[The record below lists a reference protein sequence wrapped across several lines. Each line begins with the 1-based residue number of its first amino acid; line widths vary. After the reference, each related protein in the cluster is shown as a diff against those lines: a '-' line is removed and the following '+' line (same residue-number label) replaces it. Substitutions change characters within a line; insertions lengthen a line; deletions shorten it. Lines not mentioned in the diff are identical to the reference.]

1 MSNNLNFTMDEFF
14 YSDSAKM
21 LNYDNFPTS
30 MFEMKEVCNNLMR
43 LTILVLQPLRD
54 AVGKPV
60 QVLSGFRCPKV
71 NDYVGGVKTSQHLTG
86 NAVDIKVN
94 KCTPEYLANIVHK
107 LNLPYDQMICE
118 SGWLHISLKSTGNRK
133 QFIERM

>member
-14 YSDSAKM
+14 HSDSAG
-21 LNYDNFPTS
+21 LLRLENYPSTMTELKN
-30 MFEMKEVCNNLMR
+30 VCDNLMR
-43 LTILVLQPLRD
+43 LTILTLQPLRD

-71 NDYVGGVKTSQHLTG
+71 NEYVGGVKTSQHLTG
-86 NAVDIKVN
+86 NAVDIRVDR
-94 KCTPEYLANIVHK
+94 CTPEYLANIVNK

-118 SGWLHISLKSTGNRK
+118 NGWLHISLVKGRNRR